1 MHAGRFESDNVR
13 WCSSESRAAPPATAY
28 TPRSA
33 NGRRLRSSR
42 RRSLTDHSEF
52 VQMTRAGI
60 SKACREI
67 SDNDPKLLISRA

>member
-13 WCSSESRAAPPATAY
+13 WSSSAGPP
-28 TPRSA
+28 PRRVRQTD
-33 NGRRLRSSR
+33 RRLRSCR

-67 SDNDPKLLISRA
+67 SDGQLKSLISRA